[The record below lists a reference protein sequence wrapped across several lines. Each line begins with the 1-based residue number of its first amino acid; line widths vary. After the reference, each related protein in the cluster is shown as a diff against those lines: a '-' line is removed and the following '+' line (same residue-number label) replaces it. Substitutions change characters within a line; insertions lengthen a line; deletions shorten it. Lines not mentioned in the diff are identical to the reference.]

1 MSRNGP
7 NRYSYLE
14 QLRLSRGTHAL
25 RQVFHE
31 LAVQDR
37 EKAVGHLNNEHL
49 GFPTL
54 FLLMPEIEALDLFG
68 DLSRR
73 NNTALR
79 LCAGKSDRFELCA
92 RLDQLLP
99 RDDHA
104 ACRAL
109 RWVFDTGLHW
119 DGPHALYDSFD
130 AVMDAAA
137 ALLIKTYR
145 DTSILPAVCE
155 LIFLR
160 NRKGVLIHDLVWSLF
175 QACDRDALDLIARR
189 LLSSHPKDV
198 LLACTLLHLPV
209 PAGGGARQ
217 KLYRRYRLWLS
228 RNRPYLRFTGEF
240 FQQTSQPN
248 PVGVDLEAKYLAKPV
263 SPRDGKPLAP
273 LTGEESESLTLF
285 RSASERDRETLA
297 TCSAALHARDLRA
310 WRRWLG
316 KPLPEQVDAA
326 RTEVQAAQ

>member
-1 MSRNGP
+1 MNTNSPHRFNE
-7 NRYSYLE
+7 LE
-14 QLRLSRGTHAL
+14 TLRLGEDPLVLRRAFHGLAL
-25 RQVFHE
+25 RHRQK
-31 LAVQDR
+31 AVQC
-37 EKAVGHLNNEHL
+37 LNDETL
-49 GFPTL
+49 RFPTL

-104 ACRAL
+104 TCRAL

-209 PAGGGARQ
+209 PAGGAARQ
-217 KLYRRYRLWLS
+217 RLYRRYQLWLS

-273 LTGEESESLTLF
+273 LTGEESASLTLF
-285 RSASERDRETLA
+285 RSASERDREILA

-316 KPLPEQVDAA
+316 TPLPEQVGAA
-326 RTEVQAAQ
+326 RAEMQVAQ